1 MLVILIFRTTLS
13 KILLKVSGL
22 KYKDFELSFF
32 KKELS
37 EIEATATQIDSGRL
51 LRLFDDSQKA
61 KKKGDVSSPDP
72 WEQVDAVA
80 QVSPLA
86 AVPLAWSAIEAE
98 LLSAVMRLNIYPP
111 ASSAIQNIHYLRQ
124 ANYLGT
130 EMVAMMEKMYQLR
143 NDSAHYKPPFPKISI
158 DEALT
163 YSRVA
168 QVIVTE
174 LKGLTRRKSAN

>member
-22 KYKDFELSFF
+22 KYKDFELNF
-32 KKELS
+32 KKGLS

-51 LRLFDDSQKA
+51 FDDSEKA
-61 KKKGDVSSPDP
+61 KKKGDVSSPDL

-143 NDSAHYKPPFPKISI
+143 NDSAHYKPPFPHISI

>member
-1 MLVILIFRTTLS
+1 M
-13 KILLKVSGL
+13 
-22 KYKDFELSFF
+22 
-32 KKELS
+32 
-37 EIEATATQIDSGRL
+37 TQIDSG
-51 LRLFDDSQKA
+51 RLFDDSQKA

-111 ASSAIQNIHYLRQ
+111 ASSAIQNMHYLRL
-124 ANYLGT
+124 ANYLSP
-130 EMVAMMEKMYQLR
+130 ERFAVMKKMYQLR
-143 NDSAHYKPPFPKISI
+143 NDSAHYKPPFPEISI
-158 DEALT
+158 DEALAYT
-163 YSRVA
+163 RVA
-168 QVIVTE
+168 QFIVTD